1 MRTIRWGTAVA
12 ALAGVAVLASCASA
26 PSGRP
31 PRTQTPEEAS
41 AAALLG
47 FRQRAMDAGAAES
60 QRAILAHDA
69 VTLDDVLAAAENALQ
84 CMRDA
89 GHSTSGPHVV
99 PGRRQERIEYLV
111 STAPDGT
118 TTIMDACYERYFAW
132 VDVFWQTSTPAEF
145 EFEMRREDALFVPLL
160 ECVHDMGLD
169 VVPSPTWDE
178 LWDAAIRPLVGPEFD
193 TADREHPEP
202 GEPTTWPPSPDGTDD
217 GVVPDNCL
225 DRIGFDT
232 WTEP

>member
-1 MRTIRWGTAVA
+1 MRTIRWGAAVA
-12 ALAGVAVLASCASA
+12 ALAGVTVLASCASA
-26 PSGRP
+26 PSGPP

-47 FRQRAMDAGAAES
+47 FHQRAVDAGVAES
-60 QRAILAHDA
+60 QLAILAQET

-89 GHSTSGPHVV
+89 GLSTSGPHVV
-99 PGRRQERIEYLV
+99 SGQRQERIEYSV
-111 STAPDGT
+111 SAAPDGT
-118 TTIMDACYERYFAW
+118 TTIMDACYDRYFAW

-145 EFEMRREDALFVPLL
+145 AFEMRREDALFVPLL

-169 VVPSPTWDE
+169 VVPNPTWDE
-178 LWDAAIRPLVGPEFD
+178 LWDAAIRPLLGTGFDSTDPE
-193 TADREHPEP
+193 HSQP
-202 GEPTTWPPSPDGTDD
+202 GEPTTWSPSVEGTDD
-217 GVVPDNCL
+217 GAVPDNCL

-232 WTEP
+232 WTDP